1 MSRRQRKMTRTR
13 KQEEGFERVV
23 DKKPTMNT
31 GWTLGW
37 FQPEGDQHLI
47 IDSMSSKP
55 LTVVQAPSGT
65 GKSTTV
71 LWKALSEYAAG
82 EYKKIY
88 LIKNPTECGDD
99 LLGFL
104 KGELESKLSA
114 HIESMKGIFHQFMT
128 KEKLQNDVS
137 AGNIV
142 ITIPNY
148 LLGATIDNSIIIIEE
163 AQTMSPNTIK
173 LITERCG
180 MDSKVV
186 IVGDPKQT
194 YSVKKRPD
202 GLADLVSR
210 VTRQDGYGNRYS
222 KHPSIVGYI
231 KMTSS
236 NNMRSELSRFITDLY
251 EEG

>member
-1 MSRRQRKMTRTR
+1 MSRRQRKMTRSR
-13 KQEEGFERVV
+13 KQEEGFERTIH
-23 DKKPTMNT
+23 KKPTTNT
-31 GWTLGW
+31 HWNLGW

-47 IDSMSSKP
+47 IDSMEYNP
-55 LTVVQAPSGT
+55 LTLVQAPSGT

-71 LWKALSEYAAG
+71 LWKALSDYASG
-82 EYKKIY
+82 KYKKVY

-104 KGELESKLSA
+104 KGELENKLSA

-128 KEKLQNDVS
+128 KEKLQNDIS

-148 LLGATIDNSIIIIEE
+148 LLGATIDDSVIIIEE

-173 LITERCG
+173 LITERAG
-180 MDSKVV
+180 QDSIVV

-194 YSVKKRPD
+194 YSVKKRTD
-202 GLADLVSR
+202 GLSDLVSR
-210 VTRQDGYGNRYS
+210 VTVLKGNTRESRY
-222 KHPSIVGYI
+222 PSTVGYI
-231 KMTSS
+231 RMQSS
-236 NNMRSELSRFITDLY
+236 NNMRSDLSRFITELY
-251 EEG
+251 EED